1 MGAVDPSALHALV
14 EQGFNDGDVEAL
26 VRLYEPG
33 ARMVRDDGT
42 AAVGT
47 DEIRAL
53 LTGLLEPGGRIGVVT
68 RYAVEA
74 GDLALLSNVWTYED
88 EGGSFS
94 SVTAEVAR
102 RQDDGSWRYVI
113 DNPYAGAPDAPA
125 EA

>member
-1 MGAVDPSALHALV
+1 M
-14 EQGFNDGDVEAL
+14 
-26 VRLYEPG
+26 
-33 ARMVRDDGT
+33 
-42 AAVGT
+42 
-47 DEIRAL
+47 
-53 LTGLLEPGGRIGVVT
+53 
-68 RYAVEA
+68 
-74 GDLALLSNVWTYED
+74 WTYED